1 MDYWLYPWPVEIIN
15 EASFWA
21 WLGPVLGLIGSGLLF
36 VGGLIGVGWTNKN
49 ADRRHWEQLAATK
62 AEGRADRAAQRN
74 DRLREEVANL
84 LGERWATDKAAYQLA
99 TAVDEYQTDKE
110 RPEVTAN
117 ERVTKALDV
126 RDEYTPQLN
135 KVEQL
140 AIRASLLTNDAEISS
155 VLNAIR
161 SVAQLWKNLVDSDPI
176 ETYAEIRDRL
186 SNDFARLESLTRRLV
201 TADGAPS
208 SPK

>member
-1 MDYWLYPWPVEIIN
+1 MNYWVYPWPIEIIN

-21 WLGPVLGLIGSGLLF
+21 WLGPVLGLIGSALLF

-49 ADRRHWEQLAATK
+49 AGQRHWEQLAATK
-62 AEGRADRAAQRN
+62 AEGRADRAAERN
-74 DRLREEVANL
+74 DHLREEVANL

-110 RPEVTAN
+110 RPDVSAN
-117 ERVTKALDV
+117 ERFTKALKV
-126 RDEYTPQLN
+126 RDEHTPQLN
-135 KVEQL
+135 KVELL

-176 ETYAEIRDRL
+176 DTYAEIRDRL

-201 TADGAPS
+201 TADGAS
-208 SPK
+208 LS